1 MRPESRW
8 TTRALRKYNRA
19 AALSRL
25 YEQGSASRQELAELT
40 GLSSATVT
48 NVITELLADGLVVEA
63 GSVSSAGGRPRGILR
78 VATENLRVAGVDVGE
93 TEIRVGLFDGALNPL
108 EMTSR
113 SPGADLAPAHIV
125 ALVTDAIAEVTAAS
139 DGIPLLGVGVG
150 VPGAVDERPGTET
163 DDGLVYAPTLGWDAV
178 PFGSMV
184 AAGAG
189 APVHLENCATALGQ
203 AEMWFGGGRGAH
215 RAVVALLGVGI
226 GAALMTSDSSPRGGS
241 GLTSEWGHT
250 VVDLDGR
257 PCRCGSRGCLE
268 AYVGADAVLARYR
281 DAGGDTAVGALGPQE
296 ALRALVARSGTDDVA
311 RTVLEDTAKVLGVG
325 VGNLINLLAPDRV
338 VIAGWAGLVLGPAI
352 LPSVR
357 EVARRHALPHA
368 YGAVTIGLGES
379 GQDAVARG
387 AASLPMLALLRSGS
401 LPADTS
407 AQVG

>member
-1 MRPESRW
+1 MPESRW

-113 SPGADLAPAHIV
+113 SPGSDLAPANVIS
-125 ALVTDAIAEVTAAS
+125 LVTDAIAEVTANS
-139 DGIPLLGVGVG
+139 DVPLLGVGVG
-150 VPGAVDERPGTET
+150 VPGAVDERPGTES

-203 AEMWFGGGRGAH
+203 AEMWFGAGRGAR
-215 RAVVALLGVGI
+215 RAVVTLLGVGI

-250 VVDLDGR
+250 VVTIDGR
-257 PCRCGSRGCLE
+257 PCRCGSQGCLE

-281 DAGGDTAVGALGPQE
+281 DSGGEASTLGPQE
-296 ALRALVARSGTDDVA
+296 ALRALIARADTDDLA
-311 RTVLEDTAKVLGVG
+311 RTVLDDTAKVLGVG

-338 VIAGWAGLVLGPAI
+338 VIAGWAGMVLGPSI
-352 LPSVR
+352 LPKVR

-401 LPADTS
+401 LPADAS
-407 AQVG
+407 VRAG

>member
-1 MRPESRW
+1 MPESRW

-78 VATENLRVAGVDVGE
+78 VATEDLRFAGVDVGE

-108 EMTSR
+108 EMASR
-113 SPGADLAPAHIV
+113 SPGADLAPGHIV
-125 ALVTDAIAEVTAAS
+125 ALVTDAIAEVTAKG
-139 DGIPLLGVGVG
+139 DGVPLLGVGVG

-203 AEMWFGGGRGAH
+203 AEMWFGAGRGAQ
-215 RAVVALLGVGI
+215 RAVVTLLGIGV

-250 VVDLDGR
+250 VVQLDGR
-257 PCRCGSRGCLE
+257 LCRCGSQGCLE

-281 DAGGDTAVGALGPQE
+281 EAGGDPVLAARGTQE
-296 ALRALVARSGTDDVA
+296 ALRALIARADTDDIA
-311 RTVLEDTAKVLGVG
+311 RTVLDDTAKVLGVG

-338 VIAGWAGLVLGPAI
+338 VIAGWAGLVLGPTI
-352 LPSVR
+352 LPAVR
-357 EVARRHALPHA
+357 EVARKHALPHA
-368 YGAVTIGLGES
+368 YAAVTIGLGES

-387 AASLPMLALLRSGS
+387 AASLPVLALLRSGS
-401 LPADTS
+401 LPADATVE
-407 AQVG
+407 AG

>member
-1 MRPESRW
+1 MPEPRW

-48 NVITELLADGLVVEA
+48 NVVTELLADGLVVEA

-78 VATENLRVAGVDVGE
+78 VATENLRFAGVDIGE

-113 SPGADLAPAHIV
+113 TPGDNLAPGHIV
-125 ALVTDAIAEVTAAS
+125 ALVTDAIAEVTATG
-139 DGIPLLGVGVG
+139 DGVPLLGVGVG
-150 VPGAVDERPGTET
+150 VPGAVDERDT

-178 PFGSMV
+178 PFGGMV
-184 AAGAG
+184 AAGAH

-203 AEMWFGGGRGAH
+203 AEMWFGAGRGAD
-215 RAVVALLGVGI
+215 RAVVTLLGIGI

-257 PCRCGSRGCLE
+257 PCRCGSAGCLE
-268 AYVGADAVLARYR
+268 AYVGAEAVLARYR
-281 DAGGDTAVGALGPQE
+281 DSGGDGAVGRLGPQE
-296 ALRALVARSGTDDVA
+296 ALRALVARADTDDVA
-311 RTVLEDTAKVLGVG
+311 RDVLDQTAKVLGVG

-338 VIAGWAGLVLGPAI
+338 VVAGWAGHVLGPRI
-352 LPSVR
+352 LPQVR

-368 YGAVTIGLGES
+368 YAAVTIGLGES
-379 GQDAVARG
+379 GSDAVARG

-401 LPADTS
+401 LPAD
-407 AQVG
+407 AAMRAG

>member
-1 MRPESRW
+1 MPESRW

-113 SPGADLAPAHIV
+113 SPGSDLAPAHV
-125 ALVTDAIAEVTAAS
+125 VGLVTDAIAEVTANS
-139 DGIPLLGVGVG
+139 GVPLLGVGVG
-150 VPGAVDERPGTET
+150 VPGAVDERPGTES

-203 AEMWFGGGRGAH
+203 AEMWFGAGRGAR
-215 RAVVALLGVGI
+215 RAVVTLLGVGI

-250 VVDLDGR
+250 VVTIDGR
-257 PCRCGSRGCLE
+257 PCRCGSQGCLE

-281 DAGGDTAVGALGPQE
+281 DSGGEMSTLGPQE
-296 ALRALVARSGTDDVA
+296 ALRALIARADTDDLA
-311 RTVLEDTAKVLGVG
+311 RTVLDDTAKVLGVG

-338 VIAGWAGLVLGPAI
+338 VIAGWAGLVLGPSI
-352 LPSVR
+352 LPKVR

-407 AQVG
+407 VRAG

>member
-1 MRPESRW
+1 MPEPRW

-78 VATENLRVAGVDVGE
+78 VATENLRFAGVDVGE

-113 SPGADLAPAHIV
+113 SPGSDLAPAHVV
-125 ALVTDAIAEVTAAS
+125 ALVTDAIAEVTGNG
-139 DGIPLLGVGVG
+139 DGVPLLGVGVG

-203 AEMWFGGGRGAH
+203 AEMWFGAGRGAH
-215 RAVVALLGVGI
+215 RAVVTLLGIGI
-226 GAALMTSDSSPRGGS
+226 GAALMTSGSSPRGGS

-250 VVDLDGR
+250 VVQLDGR
-257 PCRCGSRGCLE
+257 LCRCGSQGCLE

-281 DAGGDTAVGALGPQE
+281 ESGGDPALTALGAQE
-296 ALRALVARSGTDDVA
+296 ALRALIARADTDAVARA
-311 RTVLEDTAKVLGVG
+311 VLDDTAKVLGVG

-338 VIAGWAGLVLGPAI
+338 VIAGWAGMVLGPSI

-357 EVARRHALPHA
+357 EVARRHALAHA

-401 LPADTS
+401 MPVEA
-407 AQVG
+407 AVEAG

>member
-1 MRPESRW
+1 MPESRW
-8 TTRALRKYNRA
+8 TTRALRRYNRA

-25 YEQGSASRQELAELT
+25 YERGSASRQELAELT

-48 NVITELLADGLVVEA
+48 NVVTELLADGLVVEA

-78 VATENLRVAGVDVGE
+78 VATENLRFAGVDIGE

-113 SPGADLAPAHIV
+113 TPGDDLAPGHV
-125 ALVTDAIAEVTAAS
+125 VSLVTDAIAEVRAEG
-139 DGIPLLGVGVG
+139 DGVPLLGVGVG
-150 VPGAVDERPGTET
+150 VPGAVDERET

-178 PFGSMV
+178 PFGGMV
-184 AAGAG
+184 AAGAH

-203 AEMWFGGGRGAH
+203 AEMWFGAGRGAD
-215 RAVVALLGVGI
+215 RAVVTLLGIGV
-226 GAALMTSDSSPRGGS
+226 GAALMTSDSSPHGGS

-257 PCRCGSRGCLE
+257 RCRCGSAGCLE
-268 AYVGADAVLARYR
+268 AYVGAEAVLARYR
-281 DAGGDTAVGALGPQE
+281 DSGGDGAVGRLGSQA
-296 ALRALVARSGTDDVA
+296 ALRALVARADTDDVA
-311 RTVLEDTAKVLGVG
+311 RDVLEQTAKVLGVG

-338 VIAGWAGLVLGPAI
+338 VIAGWAGLVLGPRI
-352 LPSVR
+352 LPQVR

-368 YGAVTIGLGES
+368 YAAVTIGLGES
-379 GQDAVARG
+379 GSDAVARG

-401 LPADTS
+401 LPAE
-407 AQVG
+407 AAVQAG